1 MDLCAPCGPDIRA
14 CSARVLDVVDGQ
26 VERADLAAGRFDQ
39 ALKAQLGLAQ
49 HALAATL
56 QEHALLEQRDRLF
69 ERQVARLELLDDL
82 PELGQGLVERQRA
95 DALAFRVRALVH
107 RPESRTVS
115 TRAPSSPAWR
125 RTLISSPFAT
135 AAASRSTEPSG
146 PRTIE

>member
-39 ALKAQLGLAQ
+39 ALKAQLRLAQ

-69 ERQVARLELLDDL
+69 EREVARLELLDDL
-82 PELGQGLVERQRA
+82 PELGQRLVERERCY
-95 DALAFRVRALVH
+95 ALSLCVNGLAH

-115 TRAPSSPAWR
+115 TRAPISPCCS
-125 RTLISSPFAT
+125 RTVISSSLAT
-135 AAASRSTEPSG
+135 DAASRNTAPFG
-146 PRTIE
+146 PRTME